1 MEHEVDYK
9 IKRLVYFATF
19 VFTFLIMI
27 PLTAYV
33 GHQINLLI
41 EFVSSLIGLTFL
53 ATILHLS
60 SFKYIMKK
68 AENNTSNQKNIIFI
82 GSVIYLEIKGIPYEI
97 TKNESKTEFA
107 YNIKWALSDPDT
119 EQLRCIFC
127 SLCIHNTKGII
138 PNKTTL
144 RRLQIEWES
153 NLLNDLDDRQKQK
166 LWKSQTALIKDY
178 FNKNKSAVKIL
189 QRSIGKNINPN
200 EMTQLIKETVNR

>member
-1 MEHEVDYK
+1 MDIK

-19 VFTFLIMI
+19 CFTLLIMI

-33 GHQINLLI
+33 GHQIKLLI
-41 EFVSSLIGLTFL
+41 EYTTSLLCLTIL
-53 ATILHLS
+53 ATTLHLN
-60 SFKYIMKK
+60 SFRYILKK
-68 AENNTSNQKNIIFI
+68 AKNNTSNQQNIIFI

-200 EMTQLIKETVNR
+200 EMTQFIKETVNR